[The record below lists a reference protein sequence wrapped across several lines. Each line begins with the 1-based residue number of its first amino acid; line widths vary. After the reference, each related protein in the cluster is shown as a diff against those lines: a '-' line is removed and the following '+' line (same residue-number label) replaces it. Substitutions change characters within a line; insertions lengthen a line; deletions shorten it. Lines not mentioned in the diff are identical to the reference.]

1 MLDTV
6 DIEGL
11 KGVGKVELKF
21 DPDHRV
27 RVLFGVNGVGKTKT
41 LEAIYLGMLF
51 TQSEFY
57 AAMRSSWIE
66 GKKHTPASSVSIDGV
81 HVLGRYIGD
90 STHQALSDAVPLGPQ
105 HSGPVVFIGAGGR
118 ASVAAEPSDAGPLGQ
133 FSERKKRHFERL
145 LAEFLSGN
153 LRSAGMAVDVRAWFV
168 QRAQSVNPYQ
178 VEKDNLQNE
187 IDTVLEL
194 LNEID
199 PRVAAGKLQIDGAQR
214 VFLNVS
220 GDWVELGE
228 LSSGFASVVK
238 IFQAIVAA
246 YSNFTNAPDVRRMP
260 GVVLIDEVESHL
272 HINWQTTIVGKLKR
286 LFPKTVFVVAT
297 HSPLILSQLEEGEA
311 YLLARDEDDLVRAT
325 IINSP
330 NMKAFGDVLN
340 DAFGVDLN
348 GLKRAALESTDQSAA
363 KKRLL
368 DLLLGEGE
376 E

>member
-57 AAMRSSWIE
+57 ASMRKSWIE
-66 GKKHTPASSVSIDGV
+66 GQKHAPASSVTIDGIQ
-81 HVLGRYIGD
+81 VLGRYKGD
-90 STHQALSDAVPLGPQ
+90 STHQALGDGVPLGPQ

-118 ASVAAEPSDAGPLGQ
+118 ASVGSEPSDAGPLGQ

-145 LAEFLSGN
+145 LGEFASGN
-153 LRSAGMAVDVRAWFV
+153 LRSASMATDVRAWFV

-194 LNEID
+194 LHEID
-199 PRVAAGKLQIDGAQR
+199 PRVAAGKLQVDGAQR
-214 VFLNVS
+214 VFLSVS

-246 YSNFTNAPDVRRMP
+246 YSNFTNAPDVRRLP

-272 HINWQTTIVGKLKR
+272 HISWQTTIVEKLKR

-311 YLLARDEDDLVRAT
+311 YLLDRDEDGVVRAT

-330 NMKAFGDVLN
+330 NMKAFGDVLS

-348 GLKRAALESTDQSAA
+348 GLKRAALENTDQSAA

-368 DLLLGEGE
+368 DLLLGEDE